1 MSSINLKVVN
11 QASFEAKIK
20 RQSKEIERNIIAT
33 VNRATNEVRNI
44 AVTSILRNPRAGG
57 EVKRYNPTRT
67 VRVSKEG
74 DAPASDTGFLASNI
88 SAKISGDRLEGE
100 VISNADYSEALE
112 FGTFK
117 MGARPFMQPAA
128 EEVRKKY
135 RLDSINAIKK
145 GLK

>member
-57 EVKRYNPTRT
+57 EVK
-67 VRVSKEG
+67 RVSKEG

>member
-11 QASFEAKIK
+11 KAQFEAKIK
-20 RQSKEIERNIIAT
+20 RQAKDIERNIIAT
-33 VNRATNEVRNI
+33 VNIATNEVRNI

-57 EVKRYNPTRT
+57 TVTRYNPTRT
-67 VRVSKEG
+67 IGVSKEG

-88 SAKISGDRLEGE
+88 SAKISGDKLEGE

-112 FGTFK
+112 FGTIK

-135 RLDSINAIKK
+135 KLDSINAIKK

>member
-11 QASFEAKIK
+11 QAQFDAKIK
-20 RQSKEIERNIIAT
+20 RQSRNIERNIIET
-33 VNRATNEVRNI
+33 VNKATNEVRNI
-44 AVTSILRNPRAGG
+44 AVTSILRNPRAGAQ
-57 EVKRYNPTRT
+57 VTRYNPQRT
-67 VRVSKEG
+67 IRVSKEG
-74 DAPASDTGFLASNI
+74 DPPASDTGFLASNI

-112 FGTFK
+112 FGTIK

-135 RLDSINAIKK
+135 KFDSINGIKK